1 MYQELNTHF
10 RSHTEGFGVNS
21 RSDTDYRTLI
31 AVGTDPIGC
40 VKIMIGTMSHTM
52 SVYLTSHHALAMA
65 DLLTE
70 AVLEIQA
77 ESKMAHG
84 NL

>member
-1 MYQELNTHF
+1 MYQELRSHF
-10 RSHTEGFGVNS
+10 RSHTEGFGVNNQS
-21 RSDTDYRTLI
+21 NTDYSSMI
-31 AVGTDPIGC
+31 GVGTDSIGC
-40 VKIMIGTMSHTM
+40 VKIMIGTLSMTM
-52 SVYLTSHHALAMA
+52 SVHLSSHDALAMA

-70 AVLEIQA
+70 AVLEIQS